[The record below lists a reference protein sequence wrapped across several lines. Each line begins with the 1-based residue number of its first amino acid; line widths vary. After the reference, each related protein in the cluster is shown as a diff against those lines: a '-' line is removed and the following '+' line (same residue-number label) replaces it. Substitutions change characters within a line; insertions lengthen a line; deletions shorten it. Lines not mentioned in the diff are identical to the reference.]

1 MSMTKVQTDG
11 PGGYS
16 GSLTKIM
23 IIYGCIL
30 VLAALQFVV
39 AYQHLDGRAT
49 FLRMFLIAIVE
60 AGLAVTFFMHMG
72 SEDRKFAFSVAILV
86 IFVLAVMQFGWTDSF
101 RMERGVPGSSY
112 SGGHPS
118 EK

>member
-1 MSMTKVQTDG
+1 MSFAKGQGAGADE
-11 PGGYS
+11 YS

-23 IIYGCIL
+23 IIYGCIVL
-30 VLAALQFVV
+30 LAALQFVV

-86 IFVLAVMQFGWTDSF
+86 IFVLATMQYGWTDSF

-112 SGGHPS
+112 SGGQSS